1 MLTGKERLE
10 EVIYF
15 VIERTSKRLKQYSM
29 MEFQKHGF
37 ELTIDQW
44 IVLKRIG
51 EQEGINQ
58 IDLAESTYKD
68 PASITRIL
76 DALIKKGWV
85 EKRVNEHDRR
95 RFDLLLTQ
103 SGRDLHNEMIEV
115 VVELRKVGI
124 EGMSLEEIALLEK
137 LLNKIFKNVDSR
149 MK

>member
-15 VIERTSKRLKQYSM
+15 FIERTLKRLKQYSM

-51 EQEGINQ
+51 EYEGINQ

-76 DALIKKGWV
+76 DALIKKGLV
-85 EKRVNEHDRR
+85 EKRTNENDRR

-103 SGRDLHNEMIEV
+103 AGKDLHDEMIEV

-124 EGMSLEEIALLEK
+124 EGMSQEEIKLLEG
-137 LLNKIFKNVDSR
+137 LLNRIFENINAKMN
-149 MK
+149 